1 LISITPSLWS
11 PFDSGRYMFPAS
23 CFLPQTLDYW
33 TILLTKLVN
42 KNKLNKIDTTY
53 MVENIIHIWVS
64 YLYWANIF
72 DVQNHLLLIQWIF
85 KCILVAVAMMECVES
100 WSMSSSF
107 VQVPDMRWDLLPHIN
122 HSMFCF
128 QWVEEEVSVLA
139 VGTVC
144 CQRSWVTITYSA
156 LVTVWKCAY
165 PSFIKEKV
173 NKNKDST
180 FLKLIIV

>member
-1 LISITPSLWS
+1 
-11 PFDSGRYMFPAS
+11 MFPAS
-23 CFLPQTLDYW
+23 CFLPQTSDYW

-53 MVENIIHIWVS
+53 MVENIIHIWVC
-64 YLYWANIF
+64 YLIV

-107 VQVPDMRWDLLPHIN
+107 VEVPDMRWDLLPHIDY
-122 HSMFCF
+122 SMFCF

-139 VGTVC
+139 VGRFIIIQENGQGDTWNHRC
-144 CQRSWVTITYSA
+144 WISWVCKTELTMPTEFEIQSLYHLPLGIFRSYEW
-156 LVTVWKCAY
+156 L
-165 PSFIKEKV
+165 
-173 NKNKDST
+173 
-180 FLKLIIV
+180 